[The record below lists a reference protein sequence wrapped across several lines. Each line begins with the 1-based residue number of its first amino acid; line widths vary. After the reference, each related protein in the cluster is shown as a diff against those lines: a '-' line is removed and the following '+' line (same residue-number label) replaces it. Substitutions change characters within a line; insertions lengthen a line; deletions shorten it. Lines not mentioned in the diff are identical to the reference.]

1 MKLSQLKID
10 PEFQS
15 KIPPLQFEKEQ
26 QLEQNIITEGRLL
39 NPIITWNGYILDGHT
54 RYRILKKHGFIKFEV
69 EEIQLANKY
78 EALAWICKN
87 QLGRRNLSPERK
99 KFLPGKEYEST
110 KLAVGGQPGNCNK
123 VNRCD
128 QNDHIDSEKR
138 TCERIAV
145 EHGVGSATVRRAEK
159 CSRGID
165 AAEEAVPGAQ
175 EEILTGHIKA
185 TDEQIVALASIPKE
199 ERPAILEEL
208 KKKKSDRDDT
218 VLERLKPSKPPPK
231 PKPAPQKKKPTA
243 TENNTTSQ
251 AEQPETPVQA
261 PITESPPE
269 EEIEPTSNAPPSFLQ
284 SIQGH
289 KRHLSEEDKARL
301 KASVDACYKD
311 KAAATGSIMLC
322 KLQGATL
329 FAIQTGNATCLT
341 AGERLRANLVAENP
355 DALYFVGITSNAGVE
370 FAYDGI
376 RAPWKIYCIETA
388 YELYK
393 QYGCERYVEMLH
405 IINEAW
411 KGNVDS
417 YLAGVIRGV
426 ARFIS
431 VYEGEYSRE
440 RLVQQLART
449 HPKTITQL
457 AQKDAGSSANRHM
470 RQILRIYNGASR
482 EMSLPLKN

>member
-15 KIPPLQFEKEQ
+15 KIPPLQFEEEQ
-26 QLEQNIITEGRLL
+26 QLEQNIIAEGRLL
-39 NPIITWNGYILDGHT
+39 NPIVTWNGYILDGHT

-99 KFLPGKEYEST
+99 KFLLGKEYEST

-123 VNRCD
+123 VN
-128 QNDHIDSEKR
+128 
-138 TCERIAV
+138 
-145 EHGVGSATVRRAEK
+145 
-159 CSRGID
+159 
-165 AAEEAVPGAQ
+165 
-175 EEILTGHIKA
+175 
-185 TDEQIVALASIPKE
+185 
-199 ERPAILEEL
+199 
-208 KKKKSDRDDT
+208 
-218 VLERLKPSKPPPK
+218 
-231 PKPAPQKKKPTA
+231 
-243 TENNTTSQ
+243 
-251 AEQPETPVQA
+251 
-261 PITESPPE
+261 
-269 EEIEPTSNAPPSFLQ
+269 
-284 SIQGH
+284 
-289 KRHLSEEDKARL
+289 
-301 KASVDACYKD
+301 
-311 KAAATGSIMLC
+311 
-322 KLQGATL
+322 
-329 FAIQTGNATCLT
+329 
-341 AGERLRANLVAENP
+341 
-355 DALYFVGITSNAGVE
+355 
-370 FAYDGI
+370 
-376 RAPWKIYCIETA
+376 
-388 YELYK
+388 
-393 QYGCERYVEMLH
+393 GCERYVEMLR

-457 AQKDAGSSANRHM
+457 AQKDTGSSANRHM

>member
-15 KIPPLQFEKEQ
+15 KIPPLQFEEEQ
-26 QLEQNIITEGRLL
+26 QLEQNIIVEGRLL

-69 EEIQLANKY
+69 EEIQFANKY

-99 KFLPGKEYEST
+99 KFLLGKEYEST
-110 KLAVGGQPGNCNK
+110 KLAVGGQPGNCYK

-159 CSRGID
+159 YSRGID

-218 VLERLKPSKPPPK
+218 VLERLKPNRPPPK

-243 TENNTTSQ
+243 TENNTVSQ
-251 AEQPETPVQA
+251 AEQPEMSVQE

-301 KASVDACYKD
+301 QASVDA
-311 KAAATGSIMLC
+311 
-322 KLQGATL
+322 
-329 FAIQTGNATCLT
+329 
-341 AGERLRANLVAENP
+341 R
-355 DALYFVGITSNAGVE
+355 
-370 FAYDGI
+370 YDGI

-457 AQKDAGSSANRHM
+457 AQKDTGSSANRHM

>member
-15 KIPPLQFEKEQ
+15 KIPPLQFEEEQ
-26 QLEQNIITEGRLL
+26 QLKQNNIAEGRLL

-99 KFLPGKEYEST
+99 KFLLGKEYEST

-123 VNRCD
+123 VN
-128 QNDHIDSEKR
+128 
-138 TCERIAV
+138 
-145 EHGVGSATVRRAEK
+145 
-159 CSRGID
+159 
-165 AAEEAVPGAQ
+165 
-175 EEILTGHIKA
+175 
-185 TDEQIVALASIPKE
+185 
-199 ERPAILEEL
+199 
-208 KKKKSDRDDT
+208 
-218 VLERLKPSKPPPK
+218 
-231 PKPAPQKKKPTA
+231 
-243 TENNTTSQ
+243 
-251 AEQPETPVQA
+251 
-261 PITESPPE
+261 
-269 EEIEPTSNAPPSFLQ
+269 
-284 SIQGH
+284 
-289 KRHLSEEDKARL
+289 
-301 KASVDACYKD
+301 
-311 KAAATGSIMLC
+311 
-322 KLQGATL
+322 
-329 FAIQTGNATCLT
+329 
-341 AGERLRANLVAENP
+341 
-355 DALYFVGITSNAGVE
+355 
-370 FAYDGI
+370 
-376 RAPWKIYCIETA
+376 
-388 YELYK
+388 
-393 QYGCERYVEMLH
+393 GCERYVEMLH

-411 KGNVDS
+411 KGNVDA

-457 AQKDAGSSANRHM
+457 AQKDTGSSANRHM